1 MSQGL
6 TRIAGR
12 AECRGK
18 AKGIVVVTIPHEIST
33 EPENT
38 DNQRLYNNANTP
50 GHEYP
55 GVFAEYPF
63 NALDS

>member
-1 MSQGL
+1 MF
-6 TRIAGR
+6 RKYIND
-12 AECRGK
+12 
-18 AKGIVVVTIPHEIST
+18 
-33 EPENT
+33 NT
-38 DNQRLYNNANTP
+38 DNQRQYNNANTP